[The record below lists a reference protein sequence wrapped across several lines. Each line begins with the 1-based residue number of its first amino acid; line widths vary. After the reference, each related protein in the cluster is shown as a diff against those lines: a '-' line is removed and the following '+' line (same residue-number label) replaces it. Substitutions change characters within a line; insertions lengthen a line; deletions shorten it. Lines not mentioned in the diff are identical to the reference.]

1 MQNLF
6 ALLESRYTAPAR
18 CAAALGI
25 SRQAYSQARARR
37 RLSDRATIRAASLLD
52 LDPGAALLA
61 NATAQDPTPPINNP
75 APDMPAEL
83 NITRPD
89 NTNYANQSGIKKSAH
104 GADNRKHAHSITSQ
118 EQRESVDLIRWVFA
132 VAGLR
137 ADSPRFAY
145 YVSRWRVP
153 EKIAAAKKAGTF
165 AESIARCPPIDPA
178 WIRFVPAALEAY
190 RAFIAP
196 TARPPA
202 NTRASSGNSRPA
214 RKRIRRTA

>member
-6 ALLESRYTAPAR
+6 SLLESRYTAPAR

-37 RLSDRATIRAASLLD
+37 RLSDRATIRAAALLD
-52 LDPGAALLA
+52 IEPGAALLA
-61 NATAQDPTPPINNP
+61 NATAQNPTLPVKNP
-75 APDMPAEL
+75 APDMPAKL

-89 NTNYANQSGIKKSAH
+89 NTNYANQSGIKKSAT
-104 GADNRKHAHSITSQ
+104 GADNRLHVHVITSKDQ
-118 EQRESVDLIRWVFA
+118 AEAVDLIRWVFA
-132 VAGLR
+132 VAGIR

-165 AESIARCPPIDPA
+165 SESIARCPPIDPD

-196 TARPPA
+196 TARPPT
-202 NTRASSGNSRPA
+202 NTRASSGNARPE
-214 RKRIRRTA
+214 RKQTRRIA